1 MEGPLIGGTCLF
13 GAAGTGSA
21 TTGRGADAGTFAG
34 LVRETGGCEI
44 GAIEKGACETGAGG
58 GIDGRAS
65 ETGVVIRRGGS
76 SKVPHIPQKRKLSAL
91 SSPHFGQVKV
101 ALRMS

>member
-1 MEGPLIGGTCLF
+1 MEGPLIGGTCLA
-13 GAAGTGSA
+13 GATGARSA
-21 TTGRGADAGTFAG
+21 TTGRGATAGTFAG
-34 LVRETGGCEI
+34 FGCEIGREIGACETGGCEM
-44 GAIEKGACETGAGG
+44 GAGG
-58 GIDGRAS
+58 DGIGGRGSDMGA
-65 ETGVVIRRGGS
+65 VIRRGGS

>member
-1 MEGPLIGGTCLF
+1 MEGPLIGGTCLA
-13 GAAGTGSA
+13 GATGARSA
-21 TTGRGADAGTFAG
+21 TTGRGATAGTLAG
-34 LVRETGGCEI
+34 FGCEIGREIGACETGGCEM
-44 GAIEKGACETGAGG
+44 GAGG
-58 GIDGRAS
+58 GAIGGRGSDRGA
-65 ETGVVIRRGGS
+65 VIRRGGS